1 MVSLHTSELVVMVLP
16 GYTNNSL
23 GERMNE
29 LTKEAEWE
37 KVLKDVANA
46 TAQDKGKAAKVTKK
60 KAQSS
65 EKARLLAE
73 KRSTEMEAKFRE
85 TELNLVQVESLNLAH
100 AKEVADLKM
109 ALKACESKW
118 YNEGFVDAE
127 GFADVYQAWVHGFKE
142 GWMAAFQALGVP

>member
-73 KRSTEMEAKFRE
+73 KRSTKMEAKFGE
-85 TELNLVQVESLNLAH
+85 TELNLVQAESLNLAH

-109 ALKACESKW
+109 AFKACESKW
-118 YNEGFVDAE
+118 YDEGFVDAE

-142 GWMAAFQALGVP
+142 G

>member
-1 MVSLHTSELVVMVLP
+1 MVSLHTSELVVLVLP

-73 KRSTEMEAKFRE
+73 KRSTEMEAKFGE
-85 TELNLVQVESLNLAH
+85 TELNLVQAESLNLAH

-109 ALKACESKW
+109 VLKACESKW
-118 YNEGFVDAE
+118 YDEGFVDAE

>member
-73 KRSTEMEAKFRE
+73 KRSTKMEAKFGE
-85 TELNLVQVESLNLAH
+85 TELNLVQAESLNLAH

-118 YNEGFVDAE
+118 YDEGFVDAE

>member
-1 MVSLHTSELVVMVLP
+1 MLSLHTSELVVMVLP

-73 KRSTEMEAKFRE
+73 KRSTEMEAKFGE
-85 TELNLVQVESLNLAH
+85 TELNLVQAESLNLAH
-100 AKEVADLKM
+100 AKEVANLKM

-118 YNEGFVDAE
+118 YDEGFVDAE

-142 GWMAAFQALGVP
+142 GWMATFQALGVP